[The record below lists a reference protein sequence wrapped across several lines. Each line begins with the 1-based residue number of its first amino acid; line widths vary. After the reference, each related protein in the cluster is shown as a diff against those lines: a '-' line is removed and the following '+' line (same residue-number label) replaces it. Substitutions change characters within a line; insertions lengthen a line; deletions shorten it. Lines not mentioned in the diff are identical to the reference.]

1 MSTQKHAPFA
11 GSGITRPE
19 RKKMEKKSLTE
30 NVVKLEF
37 TLSDGLMLETL
48 CFKMSW
54 P

>member
-19 RKKMEKKSLTE
+19 RKKMVKKSLTE

-48 CFKMSW
+48 F
-54 P
+54 